1 MFNFNLSSFY
11 SLACALLPCVAVL
24 LGRRCAGTRMQR
36 LWVLLFC
43 LYLWQVYDLTGAGG
57 MSDILIQLRI
67 FDELGIH
74 SLSDLI
80 GVLQTPDSSFVFRT
94 HVNLLPLQQLSFDF
108 LLNIALFLP
117 FGYLLPMLWRGHRS
131 LRSVA
136 LSGAAFSLLI
146 ECSQLLTSRACDIDD
161 LIANTLGAVLG
172 YFSWWFFGQ
181 LFGKHLHR
189 TPSGQHEPWLLM
201 AASFAGMF
209 FFYHP
214 FWFSNALHI

>member
-11 SLACALLPCVAVL
+11 SLACALLPCAAVL
-24 LGRRCAGTRMQR
+24 LGRRRAGTRMQR

-43 LYLWQVYDLTGAGG
+43 LYLWQVYDLTGVGG
-57 MSDILIQLRI
+57 VSDILIQLRI
-67 FDELGIH
+67 FDDLNIH
-74 SLSDLI
+74 SLNSLLAALHAPN
-80 GVLQTPDSSFVFRT
+80 GPDVFRST
-94 HVNLLPLQQLSFDF
+94 VNLLPLQNLSTDF

-117 FGYLLPMLWRGHRS
+117 FGYLLPMLWRSHRS

-181 LFGKHLHR
+181 LFGKHLR
-189 TPSGQHEPWLLM
+189 QTPSGRREPWLLM
-201 AASFAGMF
+201 AASFTGMF
-209 FFYHP
+209 LFYHP
-214 FWFSNALHI
+214 FWFYTALGI

>member
-24 LGRRCAGTRMQR
+24 LGRRRAGTRVQR
-36 LWVLLFC
+36 LWAVLFC
-43 LYLWQVYDLTGAGG
+43 CYLWQVYDLTGSGG
-57 MSDILIQLRI
+57 LSDIFLQLRI
-67 FDELGIH
+67 FAELGIH
-74 SLSDLI
+74 SLGELI
-80 GVLQTPDSSFVFRT
+80 DVLQTPDGPLVFRSRL
-94 HVNLLPLQQLSFDF
+94 NLLPLQNLSTDF

-117 FGYLLPMLWRGHRS
+117 FGYLLPMLWRSHHS

-181 LFGKHLHR
+181 LFGKHLR
-189 TPSGQHEPWLLM
+189 QTPSGRREPWLLM
-201 AASFAGMF
+201 ATSFTGMF
-209 FFYHP
+209 LFYHP
-214 FWFSNALHI
+214 FWFYTALGI

>member
-1 MFNFNLSSFY
+1 MFNFNLSSLY

-24 LGRRCAGTRMQR
+24 LGRRRAGTRVQR

-43 LYLWQVYDLTGAGG
+43 LYLWQVYDLTGVGG
-57 MSDILIQLRI
+57 VSDILMQLRI
-67 FDELGIH
+67 FDDLNIH
-74 SLSDLI
+74 SLSSLLAALHAPN
-80 GVLQTPDSSFVFRT
+80 GPDVFRST
-94 HVNLLPLQQLSFDF
+94 VNLLPLQNLSTDF

-117 FGYLLPMLWRGHRS
+117 FGYLLPMLWRSHRS

-181 LFGKHLHR
+181 LFGKHLR
-189 TPSGQHEPWLLM
+189 QTPSGRREPWLLM
-201 AASFAGMF
+201 AASFSGMF

-214 FWFSNALHI
+214 FWFYTALGI

>member
-11 SLACALLPCVAVL
+11 SLACALLPCAAVL
-24 LGRRCAGTRMQR
+24 LERRRAGTRVQR

-57 MSDILIQLRI
+57 VSDILIQLRI
-67 FDELGIH
+67 FDDLNIH
-74 SLSDLI
+74 SLSSLLAALHAPN
-80 GVLQTPDSSFVFRT
+80 GPDVFRST
-94 HVNLLPLQQLSFDF
+94 VNLLPLQNLSTDF

-117 FGYLLPMLWRGHRS
+117 FGYLLPMLWRSHRS

-181 LFGKHLHR
+181 LFGKHLR
-189 TPSGQHEPWLLM
+189 QTPSGRREPWLLM
-201 AASFAGMF
+201 AASFSGMF

-214 FWFSNALHI
+214 FWFYTALGI

>member
-11 SLACALLPCVAVL
+11 SLACALLPCAAVL
-24 LGRRCAGTRMQR
+24 LERRRAGTRMQR

-43 LYLWQVYDLTGAGG
+43 LYLWQVYDLTGVGG
-57 MSDILIQLRI
+57 VSDILIQLRI
-67 FDELGIH
+67 FDDLNIH
-74 SLSDLI
+74 SLSSLLAALHAPN
-80 GVLQTPDSSFVFRT
+80 GPDVFRSRL
-94 HVNLLPLQQLSFDF
+94 NLLPLQNLSTDF

-117 FGYLLPMLWRGHRS
+117 FGYLLPMLWRSHRN

-181 LFGKHLHR
+181 LFGKHLR
-189 TPSGQHEPWLLM
+189 QTPSGRREPWLLM
-201 AASFAGMF
+201 AASFTGMF
-209 FFYHP
+209 LFYHP
-214 FWFSNALHI
+214 FWFYTALGI

>member
-11 SLACALLPCVAVL
+11 SLACALLPCAAVL
-24 LGRRCAGTRMQR
+24 LERRRAGTRVQR

-43 LYLWQVYDLTGAGG
+43 LYLWQVYDLTGVGG
-57 MSDILIQLRI
+57 VSDILIQLRI
-67 FDELGIH
+67 FDDLNIH
-74 SLSDLI
+74 SLNSLLAALHAPN
-80 GVLQTPDSSFVFRT
+80 GPDVFRST
-94 HVNLLPLQQLSFDF
+94 VNLLPLQNLSTDF

-117 FGYLLPMLWRGHRS
+117 FGYLLPMLWRSHRS

-181 LFGKHLHR
+181 LFGKHLR
-189 TPSGQHEPWLLM
+189 QTPSGRREPWLLM
-201 AASFAGMF
+201 AASFTGMF

-214 FWFSNALHI
+214 FWFYTALGI

>member
-24 LGRRCAGTRMQR
+24 LGRRHAGTRVQR

-43 LYLWQVYDLTGAGG
+43 LYLWQVYDLTGVGG
-57 MSDILIQLRI
+57 VSDILMQLRI
-67 FDELGIH
+67 FDDLNIH
-74 SLSDLI
+74 SLSSLLAALHAPN
-80 GVLQTPDSSFVFRT
+80 GPDVFRSRL
-94 HVNLLPLQQLSFDF
+94 NLLPLQNLSTDF

-117 FGYLLPMLWRGHRS
+117 FGYLLPMLWRSHRS

-146 ECSQLLTSRACDIDD
+146 ECSQLLTSRACDIND

-181 LFGKHLHR
+181 LFGKHLR
-189 TPSGQHEPWLLM
+189 QTPSGRREPWLLM
-201 AASFAGMF
+201 AASFTGMF
-209 FFYHP
+209 LFYHP
-214 FWFSNALHI
+214 FWFYTALGI

>member
-1 MFNFNLSSFY
+1 MFNYDLATPY
-11 SLACALLPCVAVL
+11 SLACALLPCLILLVL
-24 LGRRCAGTRMQR
+24 HRQDGIRWQR
-36 LWVLLFC
+36 LWAVLFC
-43 LYLWQVYDLTGAGG
+43 CYLWQVYDLTGSGG
-57 MSDILIQLRI
+57 LSDIFLQLRI
-67 FDELGIH
+67 FAELGIH
-74 SLSDLI
+74 SLGELI
-80 GVLQTPDSSFVFRT
+80 DVLQTPDGPLVFRSRL
-94 HVNLLPLQQLSFDF
+94 NLLPLQNLSTGF

-181 LFGKHLHR
+181 LFGKHLR
-189 TPSGQHEPWLLM
+189 QTPSGRREPWLLM
-201 AASFAGMF
+201 AASFTGMF
-209 FFYHP
+209 LFYHP
-214 FWFSNALHI
+214 FWFYTALGI